1 MNSNEKYIFCY
12 FKKRGRPLSTWNRSS
27 SLICKKVCLLYNQ
40 YKGYEERKQDE
51 KSFTMSGLLITAES
65 STAVVGLDAV
75 NAIQEDSAK
84 S

>member
-1 MNSNEKYIFCY
+1 M
-12 FKKRGRPLSTWNRSS
+12 
-27 SLICKKVCLLYNQ
+27 
-40 YKGYEERKQDE
+40 D
-51 KSFTMSGLLITAES
+51 GLLITAES